1 VVVVG
6 SVSAP
11 GLAILSDSWSDSE
24 KTSRSFVGEVMDWTA
39 LWMAVMLIA
48 VLAAPL
54 VICARVGLLVE
65 SFISLRK
72 VPSGAYAVVPVGRE
86 YSAFL
91 GVRYWCLRMYMLVDL
106 VVSKCT

>member
-39 LWMAVMLIA
+39 LWVAVMLIA

-72 VPSGAYAVVPVGRE
+72 VPSGAYAVVPWAE
-86 YSAFL
+86 NIPHFWEFAT
-91 GVRYWCLRMYMLVDL
+91 GVYECICLLIW
-106 VVSKCT
+106 